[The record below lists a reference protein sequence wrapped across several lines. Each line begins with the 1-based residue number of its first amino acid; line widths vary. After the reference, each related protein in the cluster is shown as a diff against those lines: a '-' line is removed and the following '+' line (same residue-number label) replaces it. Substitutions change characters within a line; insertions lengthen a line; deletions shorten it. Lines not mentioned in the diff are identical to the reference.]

1 MSMNQEAFDDIGQVN
16 MQYCWSMFN
25 AVRVECEYWVVL
37 VWFDFVTNDIFL
49 CDIKLQKIIPD
60 YLTSD

>member
-37 VWFDFVTNDIFL
+37 VWFDFVYDFRDDCSGDLIDI
-49 CDIKLQKIIPD
+49 
-60 YLTSD
+60 SH